1 MNPENLPI
9 AGILND
15 EVGAISKMLKLVEK
29 NHSSNLA
36 VGINTTY
43 TCASN
48 ERHEVTS
55 KRVLTLFVEALSKR
69 LEEIEEEVKNL

>member
-1 MNPENLPI
+1 M
-9 AGILND
+9 
-15 EVGAISKMLKLVEK
+15 EK
-29 NHSSNLA
+29 NHFNNLA

-43 TCASN
+43 VCVSN

>member
-15 EVGAISKMLKLVEK
+15 EVGAISKMLKLIEK
-29 NHSSNLA
+29 NHSNNLA

-43 TCASN
+43 TSISN

-55 KRVLTLFVEALSKR
+55 KRVLTLFVEALSKWI
-69 LEEIEEEVKNL
+69 EEIEEEVKNL

>member
-1 MNPENLPI
+1 MKPENLPI
-9 AGILND
+9 AGVLND
-15 EVGAISKMLKLVEK
+15 EVEAINKMLSLVEK
-29 NHSSNLA
+29 NHSNNLA

-43 TCASN
+43 VCAPN

-55 KRVLTLFVEALSKR
+55 KRVLILFLESLSKR